1 VTERFRTPWT
11 AEEVTKLKSLAGRHS
26 TAHIAQQLGRRVAA
40 TIAKA
45 AELHISL
52 RQART
57 FSLKQNSTCPEPGPA
72 GMDLS

>member
-1 VTERFRTPWT
+1 MSERSRLPWT
-11 AEEVTKLKSLAGRHS
+11 NEEVTKLRSLAGNYS
-26 TAHIAQQLGRRVAA
+26 SAHIAQQLGRGVGA

-52 RQART
+52 RKKRT
-57 FSLKQNSTCPEPGPA
+57 LGLKKKAGCSEPGPA

>member
-1 VTERFRTPWT
+1 MSERFRRPWT
-11 AEEVTKLKSLAGRHS
+11 EEEVAKLKSLAGSYS
-26 TAHIAQQLGRRVAA
+26 TVQIAEELGRRVAG

-52 RQART
+52 RKKRT
-57 FSLKQNSTCPEPGPA
+57 FSVKDKSTCSEPGPA